1 MNANDLTG
9 TWFLERRMPSVP
21 GERLYDVY
29 GARPSGVI
37 HYGDDGRMMAL
48 ITTTVESGLTAT
60 GRPRRKR
67 SVHRPISPQL
77 PMPDASRW
85 KPVDLALGRRL
96 HLSELVGTALRRAL
110 SLSRATR
117 S

>member
-9 TWFLERRMPSVP
+9 TWFLERRAP
-21 GERLYDVY
+21 GAHDVY

-77 PMPDASRW
+77 HA
-85 KPVDLALGRRL
+85 GRFTL
-96 HLSELVGTALRRAL
+96 EAG
-110 SLSRATR
+110 
-117 S
+117 